1 MEKTPDRPSKVRHK
15 SVMVTTKSNN
25 VVLQQLF
32 FTMSVFCCRISS
44 LFPLPLV
51 FRAAHDNGTLQFN
64 NFFKTYTCKFV
75 LMRGENF
82 DKIRLNPFQQ
92 K

>member
-32 FTMSVFCCRISS
+32 FYNVCILLSYLFFIPAPSRI
-44 LFPLPLV
+44 
-51 FRAAHDNGTLQFN
+51 
-64 NFFKTYTCKFV
+64 
-75 LMRGENF
+75 
-82 DKIRLNPFQQ
+82 
-92 K
+92 

>member
-32 FTMSVFCCRISS
+32 FLQCLYFVVVS
-44 LFPLPLV
+44 LLYSRSLSYLGQRMIMEHYNLITFLKPTPANL
-51 FRAAHDNGTLQFN
+51 F
-64 NFFKTYTCKFV
+64 
-75 LMRGENF
+75 
-82 DKIRLNPFQQ
+82 
-92 K
+92 